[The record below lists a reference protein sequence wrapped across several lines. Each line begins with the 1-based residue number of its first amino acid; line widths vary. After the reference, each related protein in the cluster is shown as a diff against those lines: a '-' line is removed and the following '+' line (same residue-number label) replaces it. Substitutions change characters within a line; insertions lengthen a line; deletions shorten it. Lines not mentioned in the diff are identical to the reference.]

1 MTYPDFARSQIH
13 GHAWNLEALELLFQN
28 KPQDVTNMEYNN
40 SISFTATQQYWQQQS
55 YWVRRTE
62 SMKKIHTQQKVTVKL
77 TVENDL
83 FFFPSETKKKTLKK
97 HTEIM
102 MKHKHKL

>member
-1 MTYPDFARSQIH
+1 MTNPDFARSQIH

-40 SISFTATQQYWQQQS
+40 SISFTATQQQS
-55 YWVRRTE
+55 YWIRRTE

-77 TVENDL
+77 TVENEL
-83 FFFPSETKKKTLKK
+83 FFSQVEQKKMLKK